1 MNTQLADTPQ
11 VASNVADKV
20 AAKADSAINTTRT
33 AANNTLDHLSGT
45 VEHLRQRV
53 PTALTGAAAQ
63 IEELK
68 QRSLE
73 RARQA
78 KLEVSNRLSQA
89 GERTVGYVRDEPV
102 KSMLIAAGTGAAVA
116 MLIAFLARSR
126 SDDR

>member
-11 VASNVADKV
+11 IAANLADKV
-20 AAKADSAINTTRT
+20 AAKADGAISSTRS
-33 AANNTLDHLSGT
+33 AANHTLDNLSGT

-78 KLEVSNRLSQA
+78 KLDVSDKLSQA
-89 GERTVGYVRDEPV
+89 GERTVGYVKDEPV

-126 SDDR
+126 QERY

>member
-1 MNTQLADTPQ
+1 MNTQFADTPQ
-11 VASNVADKV
+11 VASNMADKV
-20 AAKADSAINTTRT
+20 AAKADSAISTTRS
-33 AANNTLDHLSGT
+33 AANHTLDSLSGT
-45 VEHLRQRV
+45 VEQLRQRV

-78 KLEVSNRLSQA
+78 KLDMSDKLTHA
-89 GERTVGYVRDEPV
+89 GERTVGYVKDEPV

-126 SDDR
+126 QERY